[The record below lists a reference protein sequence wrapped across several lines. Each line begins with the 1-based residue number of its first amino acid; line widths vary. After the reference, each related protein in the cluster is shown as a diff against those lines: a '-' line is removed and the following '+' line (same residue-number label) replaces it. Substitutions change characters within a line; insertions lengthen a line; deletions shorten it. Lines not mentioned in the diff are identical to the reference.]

1 MRRELVACAAIAA
14 LLGGEG
20 CVQSASKRAERAS
33 VRAKEAAPVRATP
46 TVQRVTIPRDS
57 GRILY
62 DAPTDLS
69 DSAAHRAA
77 AQLSKGESI
86 SPS

>member
-1 MRRELVACAAIAA
+1 MRRELKSCIAVVALASAA
-14 LLGGEG
+14 G
-20 CVQSASKRAERAS
+20 CVQSAEKRAERAATREREQS
-33 VRAKEAAPVRATP
+33 PVRASP

-69 DSAAHRAA
+69 DTTTRTA
-77 AQLSKGESI
+77 
-86 SPS
+86 SPSSSP

>member
-1 MRRELVACAAIAA
+1 MRRELVACLAVVA
-14 LLGGEG
+14 LVGDVG
-20 CVQSASKRAERAS
+20 CVQSADTRAERAAA
-33 VRAKEAAPVRATP
+33 REREQAPVRASL

-69 DSAAHRAA
+69 DTTRRAA
-77 AQLSKGESI
+77 
-86 SPS
+86 SPSSSP